1 MKKVF
6 ITLTLCALVLFSV
19 MGQENYY
26 KYDNYIRVAGNIGLS
41 ASTEHNEKIGIGGE
55 ITWLTGDNLFLL
67 NRNNFMT
74 LGIKG
79 FNNPYGEGKYVSSIM
94 NGEGDAFNYIMALV
108 GYRVT
113 KLGAGQGFFIEP
125 RTGVAFGSNYSA
137 FAFSPLAGYSYNNIE
152 FSIYCDMG
160 FSSKRNALRK
170 TNFFT
175 PGVSLAYNFK
185 L

>member
-6 ITLTLCALVLFSV
+6 ISLIICVLALISAT
-19 MGQENYY
+19 GQENYY
-26 KYDNYIRVAGNIGLS
+26 KYDNYIRVSGNIGFS
-41 ASTEHNEKIGIGGE
+41 ASSERNEKLGVGGE

-79 FNNPYGEGKYVSSIM
+79 FNNPYGDGNYVSSIM
-94 NGEGDAFNYIMALV
+94 NEKSDAFNYILAFV

-113 KLGAGQGFFIEP
+113 KQGAEQGFFVEP
-125 RTGVAFGSNYSA
+125 RTGIAFGSNYSA
-137 FAFSPLAGYSYNNIE
+137 FAFSPLAGYTYNNIE

-175 PGVSLAYNFK
+175 PGVSSAYSFK